1 MVELWAVSTPA
12 TNALRISA
20 FPFALDNASDD
31 PPDGAI
37 GSTVALCSL
46 SMIVGVAKLAG
57 IVYTTKTDP
66 AREHPH
72 AERIRCS
79 YDIANRYR
87 GPVLLVWENGLPFG
101 EPLPVKSNAEVGK
114 FFTLPESFRPRLR
127 AAFKAAKERRGA

>member
-1 MVELWAVSTPA
+1 MSDLWAVSTPA

-66 AREHPH
+66 AREYQH
-72 AERIRCS
+72 ADRIRREH
-79 YDIANRYR
+79 DVKNRYR

-101 EPLPVKSNAEVGK
+101 EPIPVKANAAIGK
-114 FFTLPESFRPRLR
+114 FFALPESFRPRLR
-127 AAFKAAKERRGA
+127 AAFKAAKERRA